1 MINKDL
7 IKIHKELSSLISM
20 CKSKKL
26 RHYYNKN
33 VYQSRFL
40 FFNNILASEV
50 IDNSPYRNIILNFL
64 KMSER
69 CMPGGSLIAADMF
82 CKKIISNKKYKP
94 KFEKEKVS
102 KESLVNIVNDFIFD
116 DKNREII
123 LNCLS
128 FAGPNG
134 SIYCKPSKND
144 IVAVTK
150 TCSPRIYA
158 SLDESFTGV
167 YFRNI
172 DETSKTFISIAMD
185 AYLERESEIMTLL
198 EHAKKE
204 KLPIVIFCRGM
215 SENFKR
221 NLKEII
227 LKNSIYV
234 YPYIVKFDNDDPF
247 LLEDIC
253 SALNVEKVS
262 AEAGD
267 VFYKDLVKKSNAI
280 KLKLSKDFIE
290 FYDKPINAVN
300 KISEKISESSD
311 PSLNQ
316 YLIKRKNRLS
326 PNITKIAIPE
336 SEIKLI
342 QDMKSA
348 VRLYNQ
354 IATGG
359 VIKHDNVYYPKKS
372 FTYIDQMT
380 DSIVNSINQIGCVV
394 KIKSEEK
401 NVWLC

>member
-7 IKIHKELSSLISM
+7 IKIHNELSSLISM
-20 CKSKKL
+20 CKRKKL

-33 VYQSRFL
+33 IYQSRFL
-40 FFNNILASEV
+40 FFNNILVSEE
-50 IDNSPYRNIILNFL
+50 INNSPYRNIILNFL
-64 KMSER
+64 KTSER

-82 CKKIISNKKYKP
+82 CKKIISNRKYVP
-94 KFEKEKVS
+94 EFNKEVVN
-102 KESLVNIVNDFIFD
+102 KESLTNIIDDFIFD
-116 DKNREII
+116 DKNKDII

-150 TCSPRIYA
+150 TCSPRIYT
-158 SLDESFTGV
+158 SLDESFTDV

-172 DETSKTFISIAMD
+172 DETSKAFISIAMD

-204 KLPIVIFCRGM
+204 NLPIVVFCRGM

-247 LLEDIC
+247 LLDDIC

-267 VFYKDLVKKSNAI
+267 VFYKDLLKKSNI
-280 KLKLSKDFIE
+280 VKLKLSKDFIE
-290 FYDKPINAVN
+290 FYDKPVSAVN
-300 KISEKISESSD
+300 KITEKISKSYD
-311 PSLNQ
+311 PSLQQ

-326 PNITKIAIPE
+326 PNITKISIPE
-336 SEIKLI
+336 KEIKLI

-359 VIKHDNVYYPKKS
+359 VIKHDNVHYPKKS
-372 FTYIDQMT
+372 FDYINQMT

-401 NVWLC
+401 NV

>member
-7 IKIHKELSSLISM
+7 IKIHNELSTLVLM
-20 CKSKKL
+20 CKNKKF

-33 VYQSRFL
+33 IYQSRFL
-40 FFNNILASEV
+40 FFNNVLASKV

-82 CKKIISNKKYKP
+82 CKKIISNRKYKP
-94 KFEKEKVS
+94 SFKKEDAN
-102 KESLVNIVNDFIFD
+102 KESLINVINDFIFD
-116 DKNREII
+116 VKNKDII
-123 LNCLS
+123 LNCLT

-134 SIYCKPSKND
+134 SVYCKPSKND

-172 DETSKTFISIAMD
+172 DETSKTFVAIVMD
-185 AYLERESEIMTLL
+185 VYLERETEIMTLL
-198 EHAKKE
+198 EHAKKQN
-204 KLPIVIFCRGM
+204 LPIVVFCRGM
-215 SENFKR
+215 SDNFKR
-221 NLKEII
+221 NIKEII

-234 YPYIVKFDNDDPF
+234 YPYVIKFDNEDPF
-247 LLEDIC
+247 LLDDIC
-253 SALNVEKVS
+253 SALNIEKVS

-267 VFYKDLVKKSNAI
+267 VFYKDLVKKSNI
-280 KLKLSKDFIE
+280 VKLKLSKDFVE
-290 FYDKPINAVN
+290 FYDNPINEIN
-300 KISEKISESSD
+300 KITEKIANNTD
-311 PSLNQ
+311 PELHQ

-326 PNITKIAIPE
+326 PNITKISIPE
-336 SEIKLI
+336 REIKLI

-359 VIKHDNVYYPKKS
+359 VVNHDNVHYPKKS
-372 FTYIDQMT
+372 FERINKMT
-380 DSIVNSINQIGCVV
+380 DSIVNSISQIGCVV
-394 KIKSEEK
+394 KIKSVEE
-401 NVWLC
+401 NV

>member
-1 MINKDL
+1 MNKDL
-7 IKIHKELSSLISM
+7 IKLHKELSALILM
-20 CKSKKL
+20 CKDKKL

-33 VYQSRFL
+33 VYKSRFL

-50 IDNSPYRNIILNFL
+50 IDKSPYRNIVLNFL

-69 CMPGGSLIAADMF
+69 CMPGGSLIAAEMF
-82 CKKIISNKKYKP
+82 CKKIISNNTYKSDF
-94 KFEKEKVS
+94 K
-102 KESLVNIVNDFIFD
+102 KESVSRESLINIVNDFIFD
-116 DKNREII
+116 DKNKETI

-234 YPYIVKFDNDDPF
+234 YPYVVKFDNEDPF

-267 VFYKDLVKKSNAI
+267 VFYKDLVKKSNTV
-280 KLKLSKDFIE
+280 KLKISKDFIE
-290 FYDKPINAVN
+290 FYEKPIVAIN
-300 KISEKISESSD
+300 KISEKISESND
-311 PSLNQ
+311 PSLLQ
-316 YLIKRKNRLS
+316 YLVKRKNRLS
-326 PNITKIAIPE
+326 PNITKINIPE

-359 VIKHDNVYYPKKS
+359 VVKHDNTHYPKKS
-372 FTYIDQMT
+372 FDYINQMT

-394 KIKSEEK
+394 KLKSKDDE
-401 NVWLC
+401 

>member
-7 IKIHKELSSLISM
+7 IKIHNELSTLIQM

-26 RHYYNKN
+26 RHYYNRN

-40 FFNNILASEV
+40 FFNNILASKV
-50 IDNSPYRNIILNFL
+50 IDNSPYRNIVLNFL

-82 CKKIISNKKYKP
+82 CKKIISNNKHKIEIEKKD
-94 KFEKEKVS
+94 VT
-102 KESLVNIVNDFIFD
+102 KESLNKIIDDFIFD
-116 DKNREII
+116 DKNKKII

-128 FAGPNG
+128 FSGPNG

-144 IVAVTK
+144 IVAVNK
-150 TCSPRIYA
+150 TCSPRIYIN
-158 SLDESFTGV
+158 LDESFTGV

-172 DETSKTFISIAMD
+172 DETSKTFVAIVMD

-221 NLKEII
+221 NIKEVI
-227 LKNSIYV
+227 LKNSLYI
-234 YPYIVKFDNDDPF
+234 YPYIVKFDNEDPF
-247 LLEDIC
+247 LLDDIC

-267 VFYKDLVKKSNAI
+267 AFYKDLVKKSNI
-280 KLKLSKDFIE
+280 LKLKLSKDFIE
-290 FYDKPINAVN
+290 FYVKPIDAIN
-300 KISEKISESSD
+300 KISESIAECND
-311 PSLNQ
+311 PSLQQ
-316 YLIKRKNRLS
+316 YLVKRKNRLS
-326 PNITKIAIPE
+326 PNITKISIPE
-336 SEIKLI
+336 NEIKLI

-359 VIKHDNVYYPKKS
+359 IICHDKVYYPKKS
-372 FTYIDQMT
+372 FNYINQMT

-401 NVWLC
+401 NV